1 MLRSLVGSEMCI
13 RDRYKSYTV
22 TDFDLIKRDLLN
34 ALNIRQGE
42 MPGRPDVGTSM
53 WALIYE
59 PQSAETS
66 RAINTEIQRV
76 VAQDP
81 RISISDINV
90 FAQENGI
97 QVELEVQ
104 TVAGQEA
111 QLLELFFD
119 NEKQRA
125 AFSDV

>member
-1 MLRSLVGSEMCI
+1 MATFIGYSTI
-13 RDRYKSYTV
+13 DKYKSYTV

-104 TVAGQEA
+104 TVAGQES